1 MYTNTSGVISWDVR
15 LQSVGGYLAL
25 CFLHKFNNDMPF
37 IPFQVREI
45 NFDMLCRFFY
55 IYLDTTSGFTL

>member
-15 LQSVGGYLAL
+15 LQSFGGYLAL

-45 NFDMLCRFFY
+45 NFDML
-55 IYLDTTSGFTL
+55 